1 MKKYI
6 APSYEKELVET
17 VDIMS
22 ISDIIQDNDTTN
34 ASGSLN
40 DLLGDASNTLR
51 D

>member
-1 MKKYI
+1 MKYTK
-6 APSYEKELVET
+6 PSYEKELVET

-22 ISDIIQDNDTTN
+22 ISGIIQNGDITN
-34 ASGSLN
+34 ASGSLS